1 MSDRRTMTV
10 GQNQLSRY
18 PKVRLLPTA
27 RLIHPLTAFC
37 SPSQNGIDRGARG
50 WGLGSLQVMN
60 DHLQCGWYRDPTW

>member
-1 MSDRRTMTV
+1 MSDRRTMILCCP
-10 GQNQLSRY
+10 LSLS
-18 PKVRLLPTA
+18 KGVSTPTA